1 MKKIVIPI
9 PSGQNS
15 MIGISG
21 IATVLEAANSFPGE
35 HFEVI
40 TASAKRVK
48 NQQIGRFSMKIDACL
63 DEIEAVDLAI
73 VPPLEGD
80 YQAAT
85 ANNQPIV
92 EWLRHIHSSKQAEL
106 GSVCTGAY
114 LLADTGHLDGKEAS
128 SHWAAMQ
135 ELKMLYPDVIWRP
148 EAVITDMD
156 GMYTSGGTLSSFN
169 LIIYLIEKF
178 VNKTTAVHL
187 SKIFEIDY
195 HRNSQA
201 PFMIFNNQKLHGDQM
216 ILQVQSFMEQHFR
229 KNISVEVLAQRF
241 GMSRRNLI
249 RRFKIATGDPPNTYM
264 QRLRIE
270 EAKRLL
276 EATNHKV
283 GEAMAAVGYSD
294 VNTFRTVFQRYTGL
308 LPSQYKKRWG

>member
-1 MKKIVIPI
+1 MKKIIIPI
-9 PSGQNS
+9 PEGQNS

-40 TASAKRVK
+40 TASARKVK
-48 NQQIGRFSMKIDACL
+48 TQRIGRFSMQIDTCL
-63 DEIEAVDLAI
+63 SEIDEVDLAI

-85 ANNQPIV
+85 AANQAIV
-92 EWLRHIHSSKQAEL
+92 EWLRHIRSTKKAEL

-135 ELKMLYPDVIWRP
+135 ELATLYPKVYWRP

-178 VNKTTAVHL
+178 VNKATAVQL

-195 HRNSQA
+195 HRNSQT
-201 PFMIFNNQKLHGDQM
+201 PFMIFNNQKLHGDE
-216 ILQVQSFMEQHFR
+216 LVLKVQAYMEVHFR
-229 KNISVEVLAQRF
+229 ESISVEALALLF

-276 EATNHKV
+276 EANDHKV

-294 VNTFRTVFQRYTGL
+294 VNTFRTVFLRYTGL
-308 LPSQYKKRWG
+308 LPSQYKRRWG